1 MKFTR
6 LFLLILLCGV
16 MTPSLMQAQ
25 TVNFDESV
33 DGELSGDN
41 TMPTIF
47 GPLGIG
53 SNTVTGTVV
62 DALGAS
68 PNVDVFTFQVAAG
81 EQLDSVFLDVFNS
94 DDDLAF
100 IGLDDTT
107 SFPFDA
113 PALGNSPDQ
122 SQFIGGLLFGG
133 GVGTDILDDIGSS
146 GIGTGFSGPLQA
158 GDYTVYLQQLGG
170 LTVDYQLS
178 FNVSAVP
185 EPGAAVALMLFG
197 IAGLARRRR

>member
-1 MKFTR
+1 M
-6 LFLLILLCGV
+6 
-16 MTPSLMQAQ
+16 
-25 TVNFDESV
+25 
-33 DGELSGDN
+33 
-41 TMPTIF
+41 
-47 GPLGIG
+47 
-53 SNTVTGTVV
+53 
-62 DALGAS
+62 
-68 PNVDVFTFQVAAG
+68 FTFQIAAG

-100 IGLDDTT
+100 IGLDDST

-113 PALGNSPDQ
+113 PALDNSPDQ
-122 SQFIGGLLFGG
+122 SQFIGGLLFGTGTGGG
-133 GVGTDILDDIGSS
+133 GVGNDILDDIGGS